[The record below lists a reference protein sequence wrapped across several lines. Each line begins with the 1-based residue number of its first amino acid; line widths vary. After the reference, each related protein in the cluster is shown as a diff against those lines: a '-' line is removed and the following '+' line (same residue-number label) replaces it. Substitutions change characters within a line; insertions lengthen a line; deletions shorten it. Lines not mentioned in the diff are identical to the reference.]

1 MAYLTAKQI
10 SKARAIDLFT
20 YLQNN
25 EPDELVYEYKETY
38 HTKTHDSLKINN
50 GMWYWFSKGIG
61 GNSAL
66 DYLIKVKNYDFKD
79 AVNHLLNQKEI
90 KNNGS
95 KKQNMTEKERI
106 DRLVLPD
113 KAPNN
118 DKAISYLR
126 SRGIS
131 KEIIEECIDK
141 GFIYQDYPNN
151 NVVFVGYDE
160 KNNPRYAGIRGTN
173 TSRFMLDA
181 YGSDKAYS
189 FNLLS
194 TIPNKSLHLFESA
207 IDLLSYAT
215 IKELNNEQWDE
226 ENLLSLAGIYNPSK
240 DIFDSK
246 APKTIIRFLRNNPY
260 IKTIYLHFDNDNA
273 GRLATKAIEKCFS
286 SMYEIVNSPP
296 KSGKDY
302 NDYLCKILKIN
313 QKFKEKDC
321 R

>member
-90 KNNGS
+90 INNDS

-118 DKAISYLR
+118 DKAISYL
-126 SRGIS
+126 S
-131 KEIIEECIDK
+131 
-141 GFIYQDYPNN
+141 
-151 NVVFVGYDE
+151 
-160 KNNPRYAGIRGTN
+160 
-173 TSRFMLDA
+173 
-181 YGSDKAYS
+181 
-189 FNLLS
+189 
-194 TIPNKSLHLFESA
+194 
-207 IDLLSYAT
+207 
-215 IKELNNEQWDE
+215 
-226 ENLLSLAGIYNPSK
+226 
-240 DIFDSK
+240 
-246 APKTIIRFLRNNPY
+246 
-260 IKTIYLHFDNDNA
+260 
-273 GRLATKAIEKCFS
+273 
-286 SMYEIVNSPP
+286 
-296 KSGKDY
+296 
-302 NDYLCKILKIN
+302 
-313 QKFKEKDC
+313 
-321 R
+321 